1 MIFAFSYQ
9 TTINASQKLNN
20 ILMKKLYSFIF
31 IVLSLFAFSQNY
43 KFDYAI
49 VSNINNLKYN
59 SEKTENT
66 NLYDSTKKQHLYI
79 RMIDGDL
86 KALIVDEK
94 NGFNHHFK
102 ANQGKDF
109 LTFQYLNSE
118 KINNHKNVIL
128 NDIIEISKIDSLQY
142 QVIGYKNEK
151 KKSKRFTALIT
162 LQKSDLDY
170 LVFGIDHAKNEYIE
184 EEFRKI
190 LDPETTF
197 KIAKINLKYSTG
209 VQYEI
214 SYNFKKID
222 LDFKIPSQLIIADN

>member
-1 MIFAFSYQ
+1 
-9 TTINASQKLNN
+9 
-20 ILMKKLYSFIF
+20 MKKLYFF
-31 IVLSLFAFSQNY
+31 TLLHFGLFAFSQNY

-49 VSNINNLKYN
+49 VSIINNLRYN
-59 SEKTENT
+59 SEKTEHT

-79 RMIDGDL
+79 RTIDGDL

-94 NGFNHHFK
+94 TGFRHNFK

-118 KINNHKNVIL
+118 KINNLKNVIL

-162 LQKSDLDY
+162 LEKSDLDY

-184 EEFRKI
+184 EEFRKM

-197 KIAKINLKYSTG
+197 KIAKMNLKYSTG

-214 SYNFKKID
+214 TYNFKKID